1 MFYTDKTI
9 DEAAVRRWAE
19 LENTAPREVIDT
31 FYAHDVEVSFP
42 GLPDMT
48 IRGRDEMRHFKDV
61 SESLLRDR
69 RVEIERSYVSGD
81 SAIVS
86 EGTLRAVSQ
95 ASQEPLEFFFCLV
108 WTINADGL
116 IATERQYL
124 QNGPV
129 LAAALGLDGE
139 QTG

>member
-1 MFYTDKTI
+1 MLYSDGKI

-31 FYAHDVEVSFP
+31 FYARDVEVSFP
-42 GLPDMT
+42 GLPEMT
-48 IRGRDEMRHFKDV
+48 IRGRDEMRQFKDV
-61 SESLLRDR
+61 SDSLLRDR
-69 RVEIERSYVSGD
+69 RVEIERSYLSGD

-108 WTINADGL
+108 WTINAEGL

-139 QTG
+139 ETG